1 MEENEILIWV
11 LNFIPGLAFI
21 ETMNFWEKTYSHLSS
36 IFSSPL
42 FSSIVTL
49 YALILLYFPYQFLIR
64 IVFSP
69 VPIIATVLLL
79 SLLRLGA
86 IQRYKDENHKEKE
99 DGLCQTEPVVDASEG
114 DIGNRAIKE
123 NNHTEA
129 EQIPGLPYE
138 DQYWVM
144 YQSETNSESEM
155 GYDPNPY
162 FEDSFVQW
170 NVRAPL
176 EVIYEAY
183 EGEEEDEDQNEKEE
197 NRDLGLERYPSLS
210 LYYPESDS
218 DSSSDGDFPATGVW
232 DSPENMCFKWEEEDR
247 EGLIEIA
254 LDANNNKRVMDSHVE
269 EENLIEIDISQR
281 ETMNSPARIVVFR
294 QG

>member
-11 LNFIPGLAFI
+11 LNFIPGLAFM
-21 ETMNFWEKTYSHLSS
+21 ETMNFWAKTFSHLSS

-69 VPIIATVLLL
+69 VPIISTVLLL
-79 SLLRLGA
+79 TLLRLGA
-86 IQRYKDENHKEKE
+86 IQRYKDENHKE
-99 DGLCQTEPVVDASEG
+99 DVPCQTEPVVEAGESN
-114 DIGNRAIKE
+114 IVNRENEE

-129 EQIPGLPYE
+129 EQIPGPPDE
-138 DQYWVM
+138 DHYRVM
-144 YQSETNSESEM
+144 YLSETDSENEM
-155 GYDPNPY
+155 DYDPNPY

-183 EGEEEDEDQNEKEE
+183 EGEENEDHNEKEE
-197 NRDLGLERYPSLS
+197 NRVSGLERHPSLS

-218 DSSSDGDFPATGVW
+218 DSSSDCHYPAIGVC
-232 DSPENMCFKWEEEDR
+232 DSPENMGFKWEEEDR
-247 EGLIEIA
+247 DGMIEIA
-254 LDANNNKRVMDSHVE
+254 LDGNNKSVMNFHVE
-269 EENLIEIDISQR
+269 EENLIEIDISPQ
-281 ETMNSPARIVVFR
+281 EKMDSPARIVVFR